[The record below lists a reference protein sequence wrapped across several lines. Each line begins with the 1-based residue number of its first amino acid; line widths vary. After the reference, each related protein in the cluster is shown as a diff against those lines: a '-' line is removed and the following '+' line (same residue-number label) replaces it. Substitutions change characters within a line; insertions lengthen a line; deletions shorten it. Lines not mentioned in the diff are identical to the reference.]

1 MRTRQKGHSAAAFL
15 TPPTRIRLFKEAL
28 TERSDAVQMPS
39 YPQRLL
45 ILVFKKD

>member
-1 MRTRQKGHSAAAFL
+1 MRTRQKGHSEAAISTA
-15 TPPTRIRLFKEAL
+15 PPHMHVFKEAL
-28 TERSDAVQMPS
+28 TERSDAFQMPS